1 MILPRV
7 SAQRL
12 STRVAI
18 TGLLAAV
25 IIAGVDLYATAA
37 TVTLSPPD
45 NIQNAVHV
53 NPPGTTFALRPGI
66 YREASVTSLKDGDS
80 FIGEPGAIM
89 DGAKQLSGWTR
100 VSENGVDYWTAP
112 GGLPLASRRCASRG
126 SCCLADY
133 PACVYVQ
140 NLYVDNIDY
149 RHVISLNAV
158 TRGTWYYDFDG
169 TDGGVQNNIYMAAS
183 DQPNSHLVELG
194 HAIYA
199 FAGGASNITIRNLVI
214 EKYAPPIQSAAVQP
228 EGPNWLIAKNEI
240 RLNHGFGVKA
250 KPGADNVRVLGNKL
264 HHNGEMGIG
273 TGIVT
278 GGLWD
283 SNLVAYNNIDG
294 VNPEF
299 EAGGSKFTGNN
310 ITISNNIVHDN
321 YGPGLWTDGGA
332 THNTY
337 DHNTSYS
344 NVGGGIRYEI
354 SRYGVI
360 ENNTVYGNTKNAQ
373 IVYTGSDH
381 GRITG
386 NLVIANRNGGIFVQN
401 IVGNRGRDIVYKVV
415 DTQVTGNTIIISDQT
430 QIAAGMLDYARAPQP
445 EIFSD
450 STNVFDHNV
459 YKFSH
464 QIRFASARQD
474 GPFWCWGENPGRGPK
489 RVTWSDWHASGQ
501 DRNGTLAR
509 SPGDR

>member
-1 MILPRV
+1 M
-7 SAQRL
+7 
-12 STRVAI
+12 
-18 TGLLAAV
+18 
-25 IIAGVDLYATAA
+25 
-37 TVTLSPPD
+37 
-45 NIQNAVHV
+45 
-53 NPPGTTFALRPGI
+53 
-66 YREASVTSLKDGDS
+66 
-80 FIGEPGAIM
+80 
-89 DGAKQLSGWTR
+89 
-100 VSENGVDYWTAP
+100 
-112 GGLPLASRRCASRG
+112 
-126 SCCLADY
+126 
-133 PACVYVQ
+133 
-140 NLYVDNIDY
+140 
-149 RHVISLNAV
+149 
-158 TRGTWYYDFDG
+158 
-169 TDGGVQNNIYMAAS
+169 
-183 DQPNSHLVELG
+183 VELG
-194 HAIYA
+194 HAIHA

-214 EKYAPPIQSAAVQP
+214 EKYAPPIQSAAIQP

-360 ENNTVYGNTKNAQ
+360 KNNTVYGNTKNAQ

-415 DTQVTGNTIIISDQT
+415 DTQVTGNTIIVSDQA
-430 QIAAGMLDYARAPQP
+430 QIAAGMLDYARVSQP

-450 STNVFDHNV
+450 PTNVFDHNV
-459 YKFSH
+459 YKFS
-464 QIRFASARQD
+464 QQSRFASARLD

-489 RVTWSDWHASGQ
+489 RVTWSDWHTSGQ

-509 SPGDR
+509 SLKGQ